1 LDLREKLK
9 LLPDKPG
16 VYLFKNK
23 KGKIIYVGK
32 AISLRKRVRSY
43 FQRGVFSP
51 RIGSLVS
58 RIQDLE
64 WIVTE
69 SEAEAFLL
77 ESNLIKHHHP
87 RYNIRFRD
95 DKSYPYIK
103 ISTNE
108 DFPRVFLTRNPK
120 RDGCQ
125 YFGPYTNVKAAKKT
139 LRLIHRLFPLRRCKD
154 KFKNRLSPCLN
165 FYIGECSAPCVGRIT
180 KDEYSSLVKGVSL
193 FLQGHYKTLVSSL
206 KEQMLKASKEQEFE
220 RAAKIRDAILAIE
233 KMSQTQ
239 RVTSFPG
246 EDIDLIAVAQK
257 GRQACVLVFIIREGK
272 VIDKNHFLLN
282 IDVEERQGN
291 ILSYFV
297 KQYYATASFI
307 PSQIIVPEEVEEKEE
322 IVSWF
327 FHKTGKKVEFVVPK
341 RGDKAKLLKLAS
353 ENAALILEQNQPE
366 KKEQPL
372 LELKNYLDLPQLPFR
387 IEGFDISNIAGSE
400 AVGSLVVFEDG
411 KPKKSEY
418 RKFKIKSVNGID
430 DFAMLKEIISRRYKR
445 VLEEKKEL
453 PQLILVDGG
462 KGQVGVCFRALKE
475 LNLHHIPMIGLAKE
489 FEQIYTPDRSD
500 PIELPFDSSALKLLQ
515 WVRDEAHRFALTY
528 HRKKREKKV
537 KKSWIEEI
545 PGVGEV
551 TKKLLLSHFK
561 SLNRIKDASIQDL
574 IQIPGIGKKK
584 AKLIKEW
591 VNKLSLEKGER

>member
-1 LDLREKLK
+1 ALDLREKLK

-453 PQLILVDGG
+453 PQLILVD
-462 KGQVGVCFRALKE
+462 
-475 LNLHHIPMIGLAKE
+475 
-489 FEQIYTPDRSD
+489 
-500 PIELPFDSSALKLLQ
+500 
-515 WVRDEAHRFALTY
+515 
-528 HRKKREKKV
+528 
-537 KKSWIEEI
+537 
-545 PGVGEV
+545 
-551 TKKLLLSHFK
+551 
-561 SLNRIKDASIQDL
+561 
-574 IQIPGIGKKK
+574 
-584 AKLIKEW
+584 
-591 VNKLSLEKGER
+591 